1 MKIRRRFR
9 QTITL
14 EERLA
19 DEAKRLRDE
28 AKKLPPGPEQAELLR
43 KAREN
48 EMVAEVASWITSP
61 GLQPPK

>member
-28 AKKLPPGPEQAELLR
+28 AKKLPPGQGYAARRSGGDRPSTNFR
-43 KAREN
+43 KASSSSSIHR
-48 EMVAEVASWITSP
+48 
-61 GLQPPK
+61 